1 MFCIASGQHK
11 ATRFVLALGSVLS
24 FVENQLWLHGFSFKG
39 IEWHEQR
46 NDGVRFAEK
55 EKIKDMSLLHQI
67 QLRLLSKNLWNWCL
81 LMGYGEIR
89 NKIELLLHSIYLKN
103 ILKSESHYGI
113 RMKEHYISQIIGKRL
128 S

>member
-1 MFCIASGQHK
+1 MHRFRATQSNTLCTCAWLSIKFCGEPTLA
-11 ATRFVLALGSVLS
+11 AWFFV
-24 FVENQLWLHGFSFKG
+24 NKG
-39 IEWHEQR
+39 NEWHEQR

-103 ILKSESHYGI
+103 ILNSESHYGI
-113 RMKEHYISQIIGKRL
+113 RMKEHYISRIIWKHL